1 MNGSVSGEPAMSKDS
16 QDPKQETLRQFGAFN
31 AAAEAVSDEQFSN
44 HEFFDPRDLV
54 QVKYEML
61 RRVRI
66 DGVSVSQAAR
76 DFGFSRTS
84 FYQALALLEEQGLPG
99 LIPKRP
105 GPKQAHKLNDAVLE
119 FIDQQQQGADKVL
132 RPDALAEMVLEE
144 FDFSVHPRSIER
156 ALAKRRK
163 KGR

>member
-1 MNGSVSGEPAMSKDS
+1 V
-16 QDPKQETLRQFGAFN
+16 R
-31 AAAEAVSDEQFSN
+31 DEGFLS

-66 DGVSVSQAAR
+66 DGASVSQAAR
-76 DFGFSRTS
+76 DFGFSRTA

-105 GPKQAHKLNDAVLE
+105 GPKGAHKLNDAVLE
-119 FIDQQQQGADKVL
+119 FIQQQQQGADEPL
-132 RPDALAEMVLEE
+132 RPETLAEMIGKQ
-144 FDFSVHPRSIER
+144 FDFSVHPRSVER

-163 KGR
+163 KGL

>member
-1 MNGSVSGEPAMSKDS
+1 MSKDS
-16 QDPKQETLRQFGAFN
+16 QDPKQEALRQFGALYS
-31 AAAEAVSDEQFSN
+31 AAEAVKDVAFSS

-76 DFGFSRTS
+76 DFGFSRTAFS
-84 FYQALALLEEQGLPG
+84 QALPVLEEQGLQG

-105 GPKQAHKLNDAVLE
+105 GPKQAHKLSDAVLE
-119 FIDQQQQGADKVL
+119 FIERQQHTADEVL
-132 RPDALAEMVLEE
+132 RSDVLAEMVLKE
-144 FDFSVHPRSIER
+144 FDFSVHPRSVER
-156 ALAKRRK
+156 ALAKRQK
-163 KGR
+163 KGP

>member
-1 MNGSVSGEPAMSKDS
+1 MSKDS
-16 QDPKQETLRQFGAFN
+16 QDPKHETLRRYGALN
-31 AAAEAVSDEQFSN
+31 VAAEAVREEGFLS

-66 DGVSVSQAAR
+66 DGASVSQAAR
-76 DFGFSRTS
+76 DFGFSRTA

-105 GPKQAHKLNDAVLE
+105 GPKGAHKLNDAVLE
-119 FIDQQQQGADKVL
+119 FIQQQQHGADEPL
-132 RPDALAEMVLEE
+132 RPEALAEMIGKQ

-163 KGR
+163 KGL

>member
-1 MNGSVSGEPAMSKDS
+1 MSKDS
-16 QDPKQETLRQFGAFN
+16 QDLKHQTLRQYGALY
-31 AAAEAVSDEQFSN
+31 AAAEAVRDELFLS

-66 DGVSVSQAAR
+66 DGASVSQVAR
-76 DFGFSRTS
+76 DFGFSRTA
-84 FYQALALLEEQGLPG
+84 FYQALALLQEQGLPG

-119 FIDQQQQGADKVL
+119 FIDQQHGADEVL
-132 RPDALAEMVLEE
+132 RAAALAEMVLKK
-144 FDFSVHPRSIER
+144 FHFSIHPRSIER

-163 KGR
+163 KGL